1 MSSCLTSLGAERHS
15 VAKVMIPI
23 DACSSLW
30 LYRLSLKVL
39 MGRSGVTDTTSLG
52 NIGEEHLTPVR
63 EGSDV
68 FASNRFGRS

>member
-1 MSSCLTSLGAERHS
+1 
-15 VAKVMIPI
+15 
-23 DACSSLW
+23 
-30 LYRLSLKVL
+30 

-68 FASNRFGRS
+68 FASNRFGRSCSKRSPARDVPAYGRRSFLPIT